1 MENIMTSET
10 TNTASGPGSDATR
23 PGVPPAPRRSKVSPR
38 LMSAGII
45 IAVLAVGA
53 AGGAG
58 ANRYIQKS
66 RPQSVL
72 LLQPAP
78 IAQMIP
84 GPVAVKG
91 QVAEVFGN
99 KFIIQDDSGRTLAD
113 TGPRGEGGKLVAKGE
128 TITVQGH
135 FENGFIHANVMTRA
149 DGTSE
154 AFGPPKHP
162 HSEHGPGDRPGPH
175 ADRGPGSVRGPAEP
189 PPPRPER

>member
-1 MENIMTSET
+1 MTSET
-10 TNTASGPGSDATR
+10 TNNASGTGPDATR
-23 PGVPPAPRRSKVSPR
+23 PGLPPPTRRFKVSPR
-38 LMSAGII
+38 LMSAGIV

-53 AGGAG
+53 AGGVG

-78 IAQMIP
+78 IAQMKDP
-84 GPVAVKG
+84 SSVAVKG

-99 KFIIQDDSGRTLAD
+99 KFIIQDDSGRMLVD

-149 DGTSE
+149 DGTSV

-162 HSEHGPGDRPGPH
+162 RPGPR
-175 ADRGPGSVRGPAEP
+175 AG
-189 PPPRPER
+189 